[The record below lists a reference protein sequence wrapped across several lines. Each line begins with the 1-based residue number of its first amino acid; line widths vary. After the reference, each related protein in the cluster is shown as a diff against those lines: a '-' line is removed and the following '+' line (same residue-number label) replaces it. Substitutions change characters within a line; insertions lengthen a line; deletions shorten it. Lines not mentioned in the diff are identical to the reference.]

1 MCDFAKTFSFERC
14 CFQQRLLKILYNL
27 RGSGKATHSSNSS
40 PWGLFPPTNFHFLHW
55 CGIWSE
61 TQITFPLVSMPSLLL
76 AWVCD
81 WADKR
86 IMVSFSQALQQQR
99 FLTELITGIP
109 WNLLNFKLLLASV
122 TGENGDSNSICLYSE
137 FHLTGSVNICLIH
150 SPIKYLLCL
159 HCIWSTKYQWFRY
172 ELSII
177 ILIWMLSFKRGLH
190 TETGNFNRLWLM
202 AWQCRSRARPQSK
215 GSILQGWEHRG
226 WAARAEAWR
235 TSK

>member
-1 MCDFAKTFSFERC
+1 M
-14 CFQQRLLKILYNL
+14 
-27 RGSGKATHSSNSS
+27 
-40 PWGLFPPTNFHFLHW
+40 LFPT
-55 CGIWSE
+55 E
-61 TQITFPLVSMPSLLL
+61 TFKNIIQFKGFWESYSFFQFISLRTISPYKFPLYSLVWNLVRETDHFPFSKYAKSF

-86 IMVSFSQALQQQR
+86 IMVSFSQALQQQG

-109 WNLLNFKLLLASV
+109 WNLLTFKLLLASV
-122 TGENGDSNSICLYSE
+122 TGENGDSNSICLYSQ
-137 FHLTGSVNICLIH
+137 FHLTGSVNTGLIH

-172 ELSII
+172 ELSVI

-202 AWQCRSRARPQSK
+202 AWQCRSRARPQGK
-215 GSILQGWEHRG
+215 GSVLQGWEHRG

-235 TSK
+235 MSK